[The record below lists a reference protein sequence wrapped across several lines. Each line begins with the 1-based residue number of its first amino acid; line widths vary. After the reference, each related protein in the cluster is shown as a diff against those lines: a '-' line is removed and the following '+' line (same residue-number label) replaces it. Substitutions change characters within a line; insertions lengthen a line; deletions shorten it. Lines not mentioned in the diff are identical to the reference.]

1 MYFLYELASN
11 NNFYK
16 ILLIYSIFFQTLLK
30 EFLPGTSAFLVKRHK
45 KILAFKHK
53 DYCLFCW
60 NCFNLQAAFLQ

>member
-16 ILLIYSIFFQTLLK
+16 ILLIYFIFFQTLLK
-30 EFLPGTSAFLVKRHK
+30 EFLPGTSAFLVKRNK
-45 KILAFKHK
+45 KILAFK

-60 NCFNLQAAFLQ
+60 KCFNLQAAFLQ